1 MNDETKRLAGELGIS
16 PKQLAKLADKYED
29 SLESV
34 LSRWWN
40 EMQEAHNKQEFL
52 GRQGDLVTS
61 TFAALKTSSPDD
73 PRRHPEPAVDREYQ
87 AEITHLAHKRW
98 DRYMRDDRAEEL
110 AKQELRSVNQ
120 ALREVAL
127 QAVKAG
133 VDPGPLLESVK
144 AQIAAQAAENERKAA

>member
-34 LSRWWN
+34 LAKWWN
-40 EMQEAHNKQEFL
+40 ETREKPRLL
-52 GRQGDLVTS
+52 GRQGEYTTS
-61 TFAALKTSSPDD
+61 PFAALYTSEPEDS
-73 PRRHPEPAVDREYQ
+73 RRHPEPEAVDEDCQ

-98 DRYMRDDRAEEL
+98 DRYMRNDRAEEL

>member
-16 PKQLAKLADKYED
+16 PKQLAKLADKYGD

-34 LSRWWN
+34 LSKWWT
-40 EMQEAHNKQEFL
+40 ETREKPRLL
-52 GRQGDLVTS
+52 GRQGEYTTS
-61 TFAALKTSSPDD
+61 PFAALWTSEPDH
-73 PRRHPEPAVDREYQ
+73 PRRQPEPDAVPEEYQ

-98 DRYMRDDRAEEL
+98 DRYMRNDRAEEL